1 MNMRALVFLTVM
13 SYRVVVSVSV
23 LETTKDYSCQEG
35 SQILKLEHANSAT
48 DCEQSWTAEG
58 IPIGN
63 FAIDTVECHSPCINV
78 SAGEILINRC
88 LNATLTIICDQ
99 GHVTESRIHFLGIQI
114 NPSPL
119 QNFNKRDRYGIY
131 ACFLLLIFAGFAI
144 ICTRHR
150 IRNTL
155 QNHL

>member
-1 MNMRALVFLTVM
+1 MSMIALVLLMVM
-13 SYRVVVSVSV
+13 SYSYVVSASV

-63 FAIDTVECHSPCINV
+63 FVNGIGECHSPCTNV
-78 SAGEILINRC
+78 AAGEILISSC
-88 LNATLTIICDQ
+88 LNATLTIICNQ
-99 GHVTESRIHFLGIQI
+99 GHLTESRIHFLGIQI

-131 ACFLLLIFAGFAI
+131 ASLLLLIFAGFAI
-144 ICTRHR
+144 CTCHR
-150 IRNTL
+150 IRNTR